1 LLRIAQ
7 AIAGGLFVAV
17 RHGGPRLAVVAAAAC
32 ALSACASGGFSLSKA
47 EIDPTI
53 LTGATGNAATGPE
66 AIDDA
71 SDRNTIRNAVSSA
84 DVEELTGAPLPWAN
98 AQTGARGA
106 ISALVEEKESG
117 TLCRRFT
124 TSRERFDGVSLYKG
138 KVCMVAPGA
147 WQVLALDAQ

>member
-1 LLRIAQ
+1 MSRIAQ
-7 AIAGGLFVAV
+7 AIAERLIVAG
-17 RHGGPRLAVVAAAAC
+17 RRGARLAVVVAAVAS
-32 ALSACASGGFSLSKA
+32 LSACASGGFSLSKA

-53 LTGATGNAATGPE
+53 LTGATGSAATG
-66 AIDDA
+66 AAALDDA

-84 DVEELTGAPLPWAN
+84 DVEELRGAPLPWAN
-98 AQTGARGA
+98 ADTGSRGA
-106 ISALVEEKESG
+106 ISALVEEKDGG

-147 WQVLALDAQ
+147 WQVQALDGL